1 MVRLDACKFFPHL
14 LSFAPLPWH
23 TVWSVDVIC
32 GLGAL
37 SVCSGS
43 GVSQSFIATSF
54 CSFQAYCSGVL
65 ISFVVFL
72 SLAEVGC
79 IWSVCLLLLKLSFP
93 YWRNASCC
101 MCLLHLVTVLL
112 CKLLAFLTKLVFVKF
127 DCLTVNTMPLLGAS
141 ADLFILWTASVFF
154 LFNCVSLLVGTLVL
168 FLDITD
174 RMWTQQYVFKP
185 NSAFQ

>member
-37 SVCSGS
+37 SVRSGS

-79 IWSVCLLLLKLSFP
+79 TWSVCLLLLNLSFP
-93 YWRNASCC
+93 YWWNASCC

-112 CKLLAFLTKLVFVKF
+112 CKLLAFDKACLCEVWLSHCKHNATVGGKCWFVYP
-127 DCLTVNTMPLLGAS
+127 VNSIG
-141 ADLFILWTASVFF
+141 FF
-154 LFNCVSLLVGTLVL
+154 SL
-168 FLDITD
+168 
-174 RMWTQQYVFKP
+174 
-185 NSAFQ
+185 